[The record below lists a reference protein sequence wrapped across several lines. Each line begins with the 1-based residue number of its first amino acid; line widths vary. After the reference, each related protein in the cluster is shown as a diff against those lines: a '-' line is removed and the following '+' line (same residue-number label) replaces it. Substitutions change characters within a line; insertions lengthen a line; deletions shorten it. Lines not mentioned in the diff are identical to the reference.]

1 MRVVLLA
8 TLLVPF
14 AATAARPVAPAPT
27 PIRTPMQLEAHLHA
41 AGYRNVFDVD
51 LDDGLW
57 EAKVRKSGGFWR
69 EVAVDPQTG
78 RIFDGAG
85 SRSVDALNSVSQI
98 VADKGYTMME
108 LAEYDGALWEVD
120 AMDAQGR
127 CMSLRVD
134 ATSQFDRAEPAR
146 RLLIAHWP
154 VFGRSSK
161 VAWPSWIAQR
171 PRCVPTYIGVFDQ
184 SCQKTW
190 TSVGNGSSSL
200 VTIVATVP
208 GLVSS
213 ATHVFV

>member
-1 MRVVLLA
+1 MDAERDGQR
-8 TLLVPF
+8 
-14 AATAARPVAPAPT
+14 AAQGADLQLGAQRPHART
-27 PIRTPMQLEAHLHA
+27 SHLHA
-41 AGYRNVFDVD
+41 AGYRNVFDID

-57 EAKVRKSGGFWR
+57 EAKVRKAGGFWR

-134 ATSQFDRAEPAR
+134 AASQSIRDD
-146 RLLIAHWP
+146 IN
-154 VFGRSSK
+154 K
-161 VAWPSWIAQR
+161 R
-171 PRCVPTYIGVFDQ
+171 P
-184 SCQKTW
+184 
-190 TSVGNGSSSL
+190 
-200 VTIVATVP
+200 
-208 GLVSS
+208 
-213 ATHVFV
+213 

>member
-8 TLLVPF
+8 SLLVIPF
-14 AATAARPVAPAPT
+14 VAMATTPAAPAPT

-85 SRSVDALNSVSQI
+85 ARSVEALNAVSQI

-108 LAEYDGALWEVD
+108 LAEQDGALWEVD

-127 CMSLRVD
+127 CLSLRVD
-134 ATSQFDRAEPAR
+134 ATSK
-146 RLLIAHWP
+146 
-154 VFGRSSK
+154 S
-161 VAWPSWIAQR
+161 
-171 PRCVPTYIGVFDQ
+171 
-184 SCQKTW
+184 
-190 TSVGNGSSSL
+190 
-200 VTIVATVP
+200 IVQALP
-208 GLVSS
+208 DDC
-213 ATHVFV
+213 